1 MFLTLFRKECAQTAG
16 SLIYWLY
23 VACLV
28 LFFNSQLGNMDILS
42 PPQQGQEDYAQYGYE
57 QDVSEQDIMEAGT
70 GNLIWAYYYELQ
82 QSHCRE
88 YFLLQHCRLQSQHY
102 SRW

>member
-42 PPQQGQEDYAQYGYE
+42 PPQQI
-57 QDVSEQDIMEAGT
+57 SI
-70 GNLIWAYYYELQ
+70 LI
-82 QSHCRE
+82 SI
-88 YFLLQHCRLQSQHY
+88 
-102 SRW
+102 

>member
-70 GNLIWAYYYELQ
+70 GTLIWAYYYD
-82 QSHCRE
+82 S
-88 YFLLQHCRLQSQHY
+88 YVTYPIGYAKNVSSYNKFVSN
-102 SRW
+102 